1 MAQKSTSNN
10 LKLFNQNTF
19 PLFTFFVFFLI
30 CIIFMGFDY
39 RYELSKKI
47 KSQLSSQLSLL
58 TVPINYIINLP
69 IEIFHDSKKSFK
81 TVTLLTKENQILEK
95 KIYDLS
101 IKIQENKLLKSENS
115 QLRNILKIQKEFDI
129 VGQNAE
135 IVLPNVRNGYSILTI
150 NKGYKDTIENGA
162 AVINNSGLVGQ
173 IINTSR
179 NYSEIKPITSKT
191 FAVPAILDT
200 AKENIILYG
209 NGNNELE
216 IPLFP
221 ASSLIKIG
229 DTFVTSGIDGIY
241 PKGIKIGVV
250 SKIAPT
256 KSPKFN
262 YILVTPFFQPTTFSQ
277 LTVLKVQK

>member
-1 MAQKSTSNN
+1 MAQKQKSNN
-10 LKLFNQNTF
+10 LKLFNRNIF
-19 PLFTFFVFFLI
+19 PLFTFFVLFLI
-30 CIIFMGFDY
+30 CIFIMGFDF
-39 RYELSKKI
+39 RYNASKKI
-47 KSQLSSQLSLL
+47 KSELSIVA
-58 TVPINYIINLP
+58 VPINYIINLP
-69 IEIFHDSKKSFK
+69 FEIFHNSKKSFK
-81 TVTLLTKENQILEK
+81 AVSLLTKENQILEK

-101 IKIQENKLLKSENS
+101 IKIQENKLLKSENT
-115 QLRNILKIQKEFDI
+115 QLRKILKIHKEFDI

-135 IVLPNVRNGYSILTI
+135 IVLPNVRNGYAILTI

-191 FAVPAILDT
+191 FAVPAVLDSG
-200 AKENIILYG
+200 KENIILYG

-221 ASSLIKIG
+221 ASSSIKIG
-229 DTFVTSGIDGIY
+229 DIFVTSGIDSIY
-241 PKGIKIGVV
+241 PKGIKIGLVT
-250 SKIAPT
+250 KINPT

-277 LTVLKVQK
+277 LTVLKIQK

>member
-1 MAQKSTSNN
+1 
-10 LKLFNQNTF
+10 
-19 PLFTFFVFFLI
+19 
-30 CIIFMGFDY
+30 MGFDF
-39 RYELSKKI
+39 RYNLSKKI
-47 KSQLSSQLSLL
+47 KSELSLII
-58 TVPINYIINLP
+58 VPINYIINLP
-69 IEIFHDSKKSFK
+69 IEIFHNSKKSFN
-81 TVTLLTKENQILEK
+81 TVRLLTQENQILEK
-95 KIYDLS
+95 EIYDLS
-101 IKIQENKLLKSENS
+101 IKIQENKLLKSENT
-115 QLRNILKIQKEFDI
+115 QLRKLLKIHKEFDI

-150 NKGYKDTIENGA
+150 NKGYKDSIENSS

-191 FAVPAILDT
+191 FAVPAVLDSG
-200 AKENIILYG
+200 KENIILYG

-221 ASSLIKIG
+221 ASSFIKIG
-229 DTFVTSGIDGIY
+229 DIFITSGVDGIY

-250 SKIAPT
+250 TKINPT

-277 LTVLKVQK
+277 LTVLKINKND

>member
-1 MAQKSTSNN
+1 MAQKPKSNN
-10 LKLFNQNTF
+10 LKLFNRNTF
-19 PLFTFFVFFLI
+19 PLFTFFVLFLI
-30 CIIFMGFDY
+30 CIFFMGFDF
-39 RYELSKKI
+39 RYNALKKI
-47 KSQLSSQLSLL
+47 KAEFSII

-69 IEIFHDSKKSFK
+69 FEIFHNSKKSFK

-101 IKIQENKLLKSENS
+101 IKIQENKLLKSENT
-115 QLRNILKIQKEFDI
+115 QLRKILKIHKEFDI

-150 NKGYKDTIENGA
+150 NKGYKDSIEKGA
-162 AVINNSGLVGQ
+162 AVINTSGLIGQ

-191 FAVPAILDT
+191 FAVPAVLDT
-200 AKENIILYG
+200 GKENIILYG

-221 ASSLIKIG
+221 ASSFIKIG
-229 DTFVTSGIDGIY
+229 DIFVTSGIDEIY
-241 PKGIKIGVV
+241 PKGIKIGIV
-250 SKIAPT
+250 SKISPT

-277 LTVLKVQK
+277 LTVLKVKND